1 MEERLK
7 ILEMVQNGIIT
18 PSEADEL
25 LQTLNCYDEN
35 KDNDKETLEK
45 LKNKLNEL
53 YKKLEEFE
61 KRASDKIANAEA
73 YKTIEK
79 EFAGLKNNVKS
90 TIKTV
95 DEKLDKIYNK
105 SIKDNFHDL
114 GKTFK
119 KMGKKIS
126 KIFKTKEENEIIEI
140 EEVKPSESEQNKDN

>member
-45 LKNKLNEL
+45 LKSKLNEL

-79 EFAGLKNNVKS
+79 EFVGLKNNVKS

-105 SIKDNFHDL
+105 SIKDNFQDL
-114 GKTFK
+114 GNTFK

-140 EEVKPSESEQNKDN
+140 EEIKPSESEQNKDN